1 MRAQHTRR
9 WWRPCSGRHWV
20 QFYRARGP
28 AARPAAAA
36 RACMRGR
43 LRSGARCGAWP
54 SRRRAVTAALP
65 AAPFCTEQVC
75 TRKPVLGVACTCIH
89 MYSLRDSAR
98 MHMKHVCA
106 RPEQPNLASQGT
118 PAAGA
123 TQAVKEV
130 QSARAAVQQGEAVAR
145 ARRRRQSP
153 MRCAA
158 CSRTARAS
166 HACCDGYGQQRHDR
180 RARRHGRGS
189 GFARGRGRPYKVRA
203 MCQRAN
209 QPHALA
215 VRVRSAANRRALARS
230 GAGRRR
236 CLGRRAL
243 VVGGA
248 LRRALGRGRAGRRR
262 RRRGAARR
270 LRGRLRD
277 APQRAGARGQP
288 RRGAAGATSR
298 LEAGR
303 RRRLDREAVQGG
315 RAQRGVL
322 ALQQPLL
329 LVLACVRTLRRQ
341 ERGPPL
347 LERRCV

>member
-230 GAGRRR
+230 GAGRR
-236 CLGRRAL
+236 
-243 VVGGA
+243 
-248 LRRALGRGRAGRRR
+248 
-262 RRRGAARR
+262 